1 MYDRIL
7 VPLDGSKMAECV
19 IPHVL
24 KIANDCRVHDVIL
37 LRVCEPVSVLA
48 DYPADMPEPWEEH
61 VKAVNKYSSQQ
72 CGLYLDDIEKQLKE
86 AGLANVITEGTLGDA
101 ATQIVEYANNNNID
115 LIIMATHGRSG
126 ASRWAL
132 GSVAEKVMRTTCVPV
147 LSVKGPGCAP
157 GL

>member
-7 VPLDGSKMAECV
+7 VPLDGSKLAECV

-24 KIANDCRVHDVIL
+24 KIATDCQVHEVIL

-48 DYPADMPEPWEEH
+48 DYPADMPEPWDEH
-61 VKAVNKYSSQQ
+61 VKAINTYTSHQ
-72 CGLYLDDIEKQLKE
+72 CGMYLDETEKKLKE
-86 AGLANVITEGTLGDA
+86 AGLPIVKTEGTLGDPA
-101 ATQIVEYANNNNID
+101 KQIIDYAENNNID

-126 ASRWAL
+126 PGRWAL
-132 GSVAEKVMRTTCVPV
+132 GSVAEKVMRNTCVPV

>member
-7 VPLDGSKMAECV
+7 VPLDGSKLAECV

-24 KIANDCRVHDVIL
+24 KIANDCKVHDVIL

-48 DYPADMPEPWEEH
+48 DYPTDMPEPWEEH
-61 VKAVNKYSSQQ
+61 VKAINTYSSKQ
-72 CGLYLDDIEKQLKE
+72 CGLYLDDIEKKLKE
-86 AGLANVITEGTLGDA
+86 AGLTNVKTEGTLGDA
-101 ATQIVEYANNNNID
+101 AALIVDYASKNNID

-126 ASRWAL
+126 PGRWAL
-132 GSVAEKVMRTTCVPV
+132 GSVAEKVMRATSVPV
-147 LSVKGPGCAP
+147 LTVKWSGCAP

>member
-7 VPLDGSKMAECV
+7 VPLDGSKLAECV

-24 KIANDCRVHDVIL
+24 KIANDCKVHDVIL

-48 DYPADMPEPWEEH
+48 DYPTDMPESWEEH
-61 VKAVNKYSSQQ
+61 VKAINTYSSKQ
-72 CGLYLDDIEKQLKE
+72 CGLYLDDIEKKLKE
-86 AGLANVITEGTLGDA
+86 AGLTNVKTEGTLGDA
-101 ATQIVEYANNNNID
+101 AALIVDYASKNNID

-126 ASRWAL
+126 PGRWAL

-147 LSVKGPGCAP
+147 LTVKGPGCAP